1 MKVSHSFPF
10 CDLARSQEYSNTC
23 RFSFREDVVSHSA
36 TCLLWEITT
45 FKMDD
50 QLHKPKIDPK
60 YIEIVDQ
67 RYILFIL
74 YQPIICECERSIQ
87 AVLLEFLDLILILN
101 NNARF

>member
-1 MKVSHSFPF
+1 
-10 CDLARSQEYSNTC
+10 
-23 RFSFREDVVSHSA
+23 
-36 TCLLWEITT
+36 
-45 FKMDD
+45 MDD